1 MSGLRTSSPIP
12 RVIKR
17 MLHDAPNRII
27 QPNSRAV
34 NFPLPELKI
43 AVLIPFWA
51 IYDSF
56 VAGHAQRAVLSDT
69 VLQAVR

>member
-1 MSGLRTSSPIP
+1 MIRARSPIP

-17 MLHDAPNRII
+17 MLHDASNRVI

-43 AVLIPFWA
+43 AALIPFWV

-56 VAGHAQRAVLSDT
+56 VAGHAQCGVLSYT
-69 VLQAVR
+69 VSQPVR

>member
-1 MSGLRTSSPIP
+1 MSGLRTSSPVP

-17 MLHDAPNRII
+17 MLHDAPNRVI

-43 AVLIPFWA
+43 AALIPFWV

-56 VAGHAQRAVLSDT
+56 VAGHAQRVGLSNIVLRM
-69 VLQAVR
+69 VQ